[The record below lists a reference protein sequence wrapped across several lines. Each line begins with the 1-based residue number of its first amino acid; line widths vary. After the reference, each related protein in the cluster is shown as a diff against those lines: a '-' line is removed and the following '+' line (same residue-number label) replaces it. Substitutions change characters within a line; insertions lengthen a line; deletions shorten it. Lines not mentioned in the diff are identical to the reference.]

1 MKKKAR
7 KYDPI
12 NITIVGCGGMARHHL
27 SIMLAEFED
36 THIPVV
42 CEPNMQQ
49 YEATA
54 AKFEAAGRV
63 PPKNEPD
70 LSKLLEEYGAEL
82 DAAFIITPHVLHHD
96 QALACLEV
104 GLDVL
109 LEKPM
114 VMNVAEAKSLIEARD
129 RLNRLLVVAFN
140 GSLSPEIRT
149 ASAMIRSGDIGE
161 LQSISATIWQNWRD
175 INGNTWRQVPKSAG
189 GGFMFDT
196 GAHMLNTT
204 ADLAGQGFVDVAAW
218 LDNPNTAVDIVG
230 TVIARLESG
239 ALVTMH
245 GSGDTVPTCASDILV
260 FCSGAILRT
269 GAWGKRLE
277 IQRYG
282 ENEFKPV
289 AVPPTTGAW
298 EQFLSVRQGELTNP
312 SPPEA
317 GLRMAYLWDAIR
329 ESAAKNGMPVSL
341 DYSI

>member
-70 LSKLLEEYGAEL
+70 LSKLLEEYGADL

-149 ASAMIRSGDIGE
+149 ASA
-161 LQSISATIWQNWRD
+161 
-175 INGNTWRQVPKSAG
+175 
-189 GGFMFDT
+189 DT

-218 LDNPNTAVDIVG
+218 LDNRNTAVDIVG

-277 IQRYG
+277 LLRYG
-282 ENEFKPV
+282 EHEFKPV

-329 ESAAKNGMPVSL
+329 ESAAKNGIPVSL